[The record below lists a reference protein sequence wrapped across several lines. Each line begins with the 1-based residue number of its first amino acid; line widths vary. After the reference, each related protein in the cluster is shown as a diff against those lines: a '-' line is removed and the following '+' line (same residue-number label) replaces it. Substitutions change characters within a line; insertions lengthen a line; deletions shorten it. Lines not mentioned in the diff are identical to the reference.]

1 MEQVKSST
9 VVLIRH
15 LVDIDIYLQNLVN
28 QSSVS
33 DSHSNNCAKH
43 LSNSDNDFNNCSLF
57 IKLCYN
63 LKLRIFDRW
72 CTIFAGKGFL
82 IHSYLLC
89 VYLCGAELLKN
100 IS

>member
-57 IKLCYN
+57 IKLYYN
-63 LKLRIFDRW
+63 LKLRILDRW
-72 CTIFAGKGFL
+72 CTIFAGQGFL

-89 VYLCGAELLKN
+89 VYLCGAELLNN

>member
-15 LVDIDIYLQNLVN
+15 LVDIDIYLQNPVN

-57 IKLCYN
+57 IKLYYN
-63 LKLRIFDRW
+63 LKLRIFDRL
-72 CTIFAGKGFL
+72 CTIFAGQGFL